1 MNDAPFAACGG
12 TIALAGTMT
21 LSAQTPTPAP
31 APVWPQVSAPA
42 AMTLTGGLKPWN
54 STMGAAPGAAMA
66 KPGAMLPGT
75 RSVLAKVD
83 ADRPASDAVTAPTPS
98 TPTAGAPSHPGAT
111 PYLVV

>member
-1 MNDAPFAACGG
+1 
-12 TIALAGTMT
+12 MT
-21 LSAQTPTPAP
+21 LSSQTPTP

-75 RSVLAKVD
+75 RSVLAKVE
-83 ADRPASDAVTAPTPS
+83 A
-98 TPTAGAPSHPGAT
+98 
-111 PYLVV
+111 